1 MLAHK
6 MCGAPFWASQH
17 FPLRKISPRLYAATL
32 RHSSSDSNKPTPS
45 KSGIFESMFGLASN
59 TASPSTNR
67 WTMFVPAFCTHVCLG
82 APYGWS
88 AISAQLTRE
97 NGIVTSA
104 ASDWALDLASYPMS
118 VMIAA
123 GGISAAA
130 FGKWT
135 IKAGVRKSLALGG
148 MLYGAGF
155 GVASLGVS
163 MHNVSLM
170 YAGNLLCGIGYGCA
184 YTPPIQALIDWFPDR
199 KGLASGIVI
208 AGFGSGALF
217 FTPMMNLLTNKFC
230 SMPTYLGQSL
240 DIVVEGGK
248 QFAKVGG
255 ELKEVVY
262 ATSGE
267 LLKLP
272 YDGLAEGFYLVG
284 SGNTGV
290 SAALASIGAIYAA
303 TVVAS
308 AMVIKRPAAGY
319 VPAGYTPPPVQAGS
333 GANVH
338 VDNLFKTPQFWFLFS
353 TSTLLATGGMGLM
366 SVAKPMIQSVFAD
379 SMPAL
384 VTTSFASAYL
394 MALAAGNLGGRL
406 GWAAISDKIGRR
418 NTFHIY
424 TLGSIPIFGC
434 LPYLIEQCV
443 SNPTGPMALAYL
455 AAFCGSTVAA
465 ISILGGTFA
474 VLPAYE
480 ADLYGPKYVGAIH
493 GRFLLAA
500 TVSTI
505 IGPGLLLNLRKVSET
520 QALNDLLIKVDPI
533 AFASKFG
540 ADISA
545 APTLI
550 EAKTLTISKLMTIM
564 PEGTIDPTPFL
575 YNNTMYTM
583 AGLVSVGAMLHFLVR
598 PVNQKFFEK
607 E

>member
-1 MLAHK
+1 MVQGSLIASVGYASAGASIMQHNLA
-6 MCGAPFWASQH
+6 A
-17 FPLRKISPRLYAATL
+17 LYL
-32 RHSSSDSNKPTPS
+32 S
-45 KSGIFESMFGLASN
+45 IGL
-59 TASPSTNR
+59 
-67 WTMFVPAFCTHVCLG
+67 
-82 APYGWS
+82 
-88 AISAQLTRE
+88 I
-97 NGIVTSA
+97 
-104 ASDWALDLASYPMS
+104 
-118 VMIAA
+118 
-123 GGISAAA
+123 
-130 FGKWT
+130 
-135 IKAGVRKSLALGG
+135 ALGNG
-148 MLYGAGF
+148 S
-155 GVASLGVS
+155 V
-163 MHNVSLM
+163 
-170 YAGNLLCGIGYGCA
+170 
-184 YTPPIQALIDWFPDR
+184 YTPPVQTIIDWFPDR

-208 AGFGSGALF
+208 AGFGSGALY

-290 SAALASIGAIYAA
+290 SAALALIGAIYAA
-303 TVVAS
+303 TVIAS

-384 VTTSFASAYL
+384 VTTAFASAYL
-394 MALAAGNLGGRL
+394 MSLAAGNVGGRL
-406 GWAAISDKIGRR
+406 AWAAISDKIGRR
-418 NTFHIY
+418 KTFHIY
-424 TLGSIPIFGC
+424 TLGSVPIFGC
-434 LPYLIEQCV
+434 LPYLINQCV
-443 SNPTGPMALAYL
+443 SNPTGSLAPVYL
-455 AAFCGSTVAA
+455 AAFCGSPVAA

-493 GRFLLAA
+493 GRFLLTA

-505 IGPGLLLNLRKVSET
+505 VGPGLLLNLRRIAEADAMK
-520 QALNDLLIKVDPI
+520 DLLSKVDPV

-540 ADISA
+540 ADINA

-583 AGLVSVGAMLHFLVR
+583 AGLVGVGAMLHFLVR
-598 PVNQKFFEK
+598 PVNQKHFEK

>member
-1 MLAHK
+1 MLVSTL
-6 MCGAPFWASQH
+6 CGSGSLSS
-17 FPLRKISPRLYAATL
+17 LRSLTPRLSSHYL
-32 RHSSSDSNKPTPS
+32 RYSSTDSNNPAPT
-45 KSGIFESMFGLASN
+45 KSGPLEKMFGLASN
-59 TASPSTNR
+59 TAGPSTNR

-97 NGIVTSA
+97 NGLVTSA

-135 IKAGVRKSLALGG
+135 IKVGVRKALALGG
-148 MLYGAGF
+148 VLYGTGF
-155 GVASLGVS
+155 CVASAGVS
-163 MHNVSLM
+163 MHNVGLM
-170 YAGNLLCGIGYGCA
+170 YAGNLICGIGYGCA

-217 FTPMMNLLTNKFC
+217 FTPMMNMLTNKFC
-230 SMPTYLGQSL
+230 SLPTYLGNSL

-248 QFAKVGG
+248 QFAKIGG
-255 ELKEVVY
+255 ELQEVVY
-262 ATSGE
+262 ATSGD

-272 YDGLAEGFYLVG
+272 YEGLAEGFYLVG

-290 SAALASIGAIYAA
+290 SASLAAIGAMYAA
-303 TVVAS
+303 TVFTS
-308 AMVIKRPAAGY
+308 AMIIKRPAPGY
-319 VPAGYTPPPVQAGS
+319 LPAGYTPPATQAGS

-394 MALAAGNLGGRL
+394 MALAAGNLAGRL

-418 NTFHIY
+418 NTFHCY
-424 TLGSIPIFGC
+424 TLGSIPLFGC
-434 LPYLIEQCV
+434 LPYLITQCV
-443 SNPTGPMALAYL
+443 SNPTGPLAPVYL

-505 IGPGLLLNLRKVSET
+505 LGPGLLLNLRKMSES
-520 QALNDLLIKVDPI
+520 QALTDLLSKVDPA
-533 AFASKFG
+533 AFATKFG
-540 ADISA
+540 VDISS

-564 PEGTIDPTPFL
+564 PEGTVDPSPFL

-583 AGLVSVGAMLHFLVR
+583 AGLVSVGAMLHFMVR